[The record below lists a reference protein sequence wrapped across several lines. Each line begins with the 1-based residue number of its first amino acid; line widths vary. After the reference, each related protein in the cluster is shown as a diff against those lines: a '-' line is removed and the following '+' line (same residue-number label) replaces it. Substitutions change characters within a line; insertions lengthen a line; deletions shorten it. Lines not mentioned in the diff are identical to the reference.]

1 MEGKESHMNISFE
14 RAGLRLDA
22 RQMIR
27 LRDPEGTRVHVVS
40 GALWITQDTDRQDHW
55 LEADGALTLDRPGLA
70 LIHAQAPSEIVLIEP
85 ESPRDLRHR
94 IGQAVAAAARATG
107 RWFVRQF
114 GPESLDRPHPRGWHH
129 CL

>member
-1 MEGKESHMNISFE
+1 MNISFD

-27 LRDPEGTRVHVVS
+27 LQDPEGTRVQVVS

-55 LEADGALTLDRPGLA
+55 LEADSALTLDRPGLA
-70 LIHAQAPSEIVLIEP
+70 LIHAQQPSEIVLIEP
-85 ESPRDLRHR
+85 APARGLRHR
-94 IGQAVAAAARATG
+94 IGKALAAASRAIG
-107 RWFVRQF
+107 KWFVRQF
-114 GPESLDRPHPRGWHH
+114 GLESLDRPRPRGWHH

>member
-1 MEGKESHMNISFE
+1 MNISFD
-14 RAGLRLDA
+14 RAELRLDA

-27 LRDPEGTRVHVVS
+27 LQDPEGARVQVVS

-70 LIHAQAPSEIVLIEP
+70 LIHAQKPSEIVLIEP
-85 ESPRDLRHR
+85 APSRGLRNR
-94 IGQAVAAAARATG
+94 VGLALAAARRAIG

-114 GPESLDRPHPRGWHH
+114 GPESLDRPRPRGWHH
-129 CL
+129 YL

>member
-1 MEGKESHMNISFE
+1 MNISFE

-27 LRDPEGTRVHVVS
+27 LQDPEGTRVQVVS

-55 LEADGALTLDRPGLA
+55 LEADGTLTLDRPGLA
-70 LIHAQAPSEIVLIEP
+70 LIHAQQPSEIVLIGP
-85 ESPRDLRHR
+85 APSGGLRHR
-94 IGQAVAAAARATG
+94 IEQAISAASRAAG
-107 RWFVRQF
+107 RWFARHF
-114 GPESLDRPHPRGWHH
+114 GPESSDRLRPRGWHH

>member
-1 MEGKESHMNISFE
+1 MNISFE

-27 LRDPEGTRVHVVS
+27 LQDPGGTRVQVVS

-70 LIHAQAPSEIVLIEP
+70 LIHAQQPSEIVLIEP
-85 ESPRDLRHR
+85 APRGNSRRR
-94 IGQAVAAAARATG
+94 IGRALAGTLRAFG
-107 RWFVRQF
+107 RWFVRQL
-114 GPESLDRPHPRGWHH
+114 GPESLDRPRLRAWHH

>member
-1 MEGKESHMNISFE
+1 MNISFE

-27 LRDPEGTRVHVVS
+27 LQDPEGTRVQVVS
-40 GALWITQDTDRQDHW
+40 GALWITQDADRQDHW

-70 LIHAQAPSEIVLIEP
+70 LIHAQQPSEIVLIEP
-85 ESPRDLRHR
+85 AAPRDLRHR
-94 IGQAVAAAARATG
+94 IGRAIAAASRATG

-114 GPESLDRPHPRGWHH
+114 GPESLDRARPRGWHH

>member
-1 MEGKESHMNISFE
+1 MNISFE

-40 GALWITQDTDRQDHW
+40 GALWITQDADRQDHW
-55 LEADGALTLDRPGLA
+55 LEADSALTLDRPGLA
-70 LIHAQAPSEIVLIEP
+70 LIHAQQPSEIVLIEP
-85 ESPRDLRHR
+85 AAPRDLRHR
-94 IGQAVAAAARATG
+94 IGQAIAAASRATG
-107 RWFVRQF
+107 GWFVRQF
-114 GPESLDRPHPRGWHH
+114 GPESLDRLRPRGWHH

>member
-1 MEGKESHMNISFE
+1 MNISFE

-22 RQMIR
+22 RQIIR
-27 LRDPEGTRVHVVS
+27 LQDPQGTRVQVVS

-70 LIHAQAPSEIVLIEP
+70 LIHAQKPSEIVLIEP
-85 ESPRDLRHR
+85 TPPGDLRHR
-94 IGQAVAAAARATG
+94 IGQALVAASRAIG
-107 RWFVRQF
+107 RWFARQF
-114 GPESLDRPHPRGWHH
+114 GPESWDRARPRGWHR

>member
-1 MEGKESHMNISFE
+1 MNISFD

-27 LRDPEGTRVHVVS
+27 LQDPEGTRVQVVS

-55 LEADGALTLDRPGLA
+55 LEADSALTLDRPGLA
-70 LIHAQAPSEIVLIEP
+70 LIHAQQPSEIVLIEP
-85 ESPRDLRHR
+85 ARSGSLRHR
-94 IGQAVAAAARATG
+94 IVRAITAASRATG

-114 GPESLDRPHPRGWHH
+114 GPEFSDRARPRGWHR

>member
-1 MEGKESHMNISFE
+1 MNISFE

-27 LRDPEGTRVHVVS
+27 LQDPEGTRVQVVS

-55 LEADGALTLDRPGLA
+55 LEADSALTLDRPGLA
-70 LIHAQAPSEIVLIEP
+70 LIHAQQPSEIVLIEP
-85 ESPRDLRHR
+85 APSGGLRHR
-94 IGQAVAAAARATG
+94 IGKALTAASRALG

-114 GPESLDRPHPRGWHH
+114 GPESLDRLRPRGWHH
-129 CL
+129 SL

>member
-1 MEGKESHMNISFE
+1 MNISFE

-27 LRDPEGTRVHVVS
+27 LQDPEGTRVQVVS
-40 GALWITQDTDRQDHW
+40 GALWITQDADRRDHW
-55 LEADGALTLDRPGLA
+55 LEADSALTLDRPGLA
-70 LIHAQAPSEIVLIEP
+70 LIHAQQPSEIVLIEP
-85 ESPRDLRHR
+85 EPSGGLRHR
-94 IGQAVAAAARATG
+94 IGQALTAASRAIG

-114 GPESLDRPHPRGWHH
+114 GPEPSDRLRPRGWHH

>member
-1 MEGKESHMNISFE
+1 MNISFE

-27 LRDPEGTRVHVVS
+27 LQDPEGTRVQVVS

-55 LEADGALTLDRPGLA
+55 LEADSALTLDRPGLA
-70 LIHAQAPSEIVLIEP
+70 LIHAQQPSEIVLIEP
-85 ESPRDLRHR
+85 APSGGLRHR
-94 IGQAVAAAARATG
+94 IGQALTAASRALG

-114 GPESLDRPHPRGWHH
+114 GPDSLDRFRPRGWHH

>member
-1 MEGKESHMNISFE
+1 MNISFE

-27 LRDPEGTRVHVVS
+27 LQDPEGTRVQVVS
-40 GALWITQDTDRQDHW
+40 GALWITQDADRQDHW

-70 LIHAQAPSEIVLIEP
+70 LIHAQQPSEIVLIEP
-85 ESPRDLRHR
+85 VPSKGSQRR
-94 IGQAVAAAARATG
+94 IRLALAAASRAIG
-107 RWFVRQF
+107 RWFIRQF
-114 GPESLDRPHPRGWHH
+114 GPESLYRARPRAWHH